1 MKSGKLKQLLLITD
15 GCSNVG
21 VDPVSVASMAPQY
34 GVTINVIGILDEG
47 DLGEKGI
54 EEVRNIALAG
64 NGVHQVVHSSQLPRT
79 VQMVTRKA
87 MNQTIQ
93 QVVNKEL
100 RHIFSAEQQVEDLPP
115 EQRGKVVEVV
125 EELGETVA
133 LNVLILVDTSA
144 SMTNKLPAVKRAL
157 HDLSLS
163 LQSRVG
169 ENRFALW
176 VFPGQRADTERKIDW
191 STEFSMLD
199 QHFAKL
205 KTGGTTPT
213 GPALSGALQAFGAD
227 VQIERPGEE
236 GMLSDYV
243 Y

>member
-1 MKSGKLKQLLLITD
+1 MKSGKLKQILLITD

-21 VDPVSVASMAPQY
+21 IDPVNVASMAPQY
-34 GVTINVIGILDEG
+34 GVTVNVIGILDDG

-64 NGVHQVVHSSQLPRT
+64 KGVYQVVHSSQLPRT

-100 RHIFSAEQQVEDLPP
+100 KQIFGSEQHVEALPP

-125 EELGETVA
+125 EELGETVE
-133 LNVLILVDTSA
+133 LDVLILVDTSA
-144 SMTNKLPAVKRAL
+144 SMTSKLPAVKRAL
-157 HDLSLS
+157 QDLSLS
-163 LQSRVG
+163 MQSRIG

-176 VFPGQRADTERKIDW
+176 VFPGKRADTEQKMDW
-191 STEFSMLD
+191 STKFSALD
-199 QHFAKL
+199 QRLAKL
-205 KTGGTTPT
+205 STGGTTPT
-213 GPALSGALQAFGAD
+213 GPALSHALQEYGAD
-227 VQIERPGEE
+227 VMTQSNGEE
-236 GMLSDYV
+236 GMFSDYV
-243 Y
+243 F